1 MLTHLKN
8 KRAALLQEVDALTAK
23 ATTENR
29 SLSEAENTAV
39 SAKLTEI
46 RALKAQIEQAEEIEQ
61 TRAAQAELERRA
73 AAQAAAAPRALTG
86 APAVVSSRGGDARD
100 LEQFSFARAFNAL
113 LEGRSLDGIEKEMSQ
128 EGENEIR
135 SSGAPRGSGNFVVP
149 SIILRRATVSG
160 TERRDLT
167 ATGQTSVAGD
177 QGGMNIQTNV
187 QPIIERLRANLGLVG
202 MGMQTLGNL
211 QGNLSFP
218 IFTADDQAVIKGENV
233 ASAESSP
240 TFSTKSMSPRRVPVH
255 MEVSRQLLLQSQNS
269 GIENMLR
276 GDLAY
281 QIAAKL
287 EGYALNGSG
296 SGEPYGIL
304 NTVGVGSVAGGTNG
318 AAPTWQNIVDLESAV
333 AVADAAQGSLGY
345 YTNPKVRGK
354 LKTTLKSSGVAGYIW
369 ENLSPATPLN
379 ENRCGISTVV
389 PSNLTKGTSSGVC
402 SGIIYGNFNDAM
414 MGQWGGL
421 EFLVNPYSLDTTGLI
436 RINCWTF
443 FDFLV
448 RRPVSFAVMKDA
460 LTT

>member
-1 MLTHLKN
+1 MLKHLIE
-8 KRAALLQEVDALTAK
+8 KRAALLKEVDALTNK
-23 ATTENR
+23 ASTETR
-29 SLSEAENTAV
+29 SLTADE
-39 SAKLTEI
+39 SKLVESKLVEI
-46 RALKAQIEQAEEIEQ
+46 RALNDQINQAQEVEAIRAEQQAAE
-61 TRAAQAELERRA
+61 TRAAQ
-73 AAQAAAAPRALTG
+73 QAAAAPRALTG
-86 APAVVSSRGGDARD
+86 APAVVSHRGGDAAT
-100 LEQFSFARAFNAL
+100 LEQFSFTRAFNAL
-113 LEGRSLDGIEKEMSQ
+113 LEGRSLEGVEKEMHQ
-128 EGENEIR
+128 EGENEMR
-135 SSGAPRGSGNFVVP
+135 SSNAPRGNGNFVVP
-149 SIILRRATVSG
+149 SVILTRATVQG
-160 TERRDLT
+160 VERRDLT

-177 QGGMNIQTNV
+177 QGGQNIQTNV
-187 QPIIERLRANLGLVG
+187 QPIIERLRANLGLTG
-202 MGMQTLGNL
+202 MGMRMLGNL

-218 IFTADDQAVIKGENV
+218 TFTADDQAIIKGENV

-240 TFSTKSMSPRRVPVH
+240 TFTSKTMSPRRVPVH

-269 GIENMLR
+269 GIENLLR

-287 EGYALNGSG
+287 EAYALNGSG

-318 AAPTWQNIVDLESAV
+318 LAPTWAHIVDLESAI
-333 AVADAAQGSLGY
+333 ANADAQQGALGY

-354 LKTTLKSSGVAGYIW
+354 LKQTLKASGVAGYIW

-402 SGIIYGNFNDAM
+402 SAIIYGDFSQAM

-448 RRPVSFAVMKDA
+448 RRPASFAVMKDA
-460 LTT
+460 LTA

>member
-1 MLTHLKN
+1 MLKHLIE
-8 KRAALLQEVDALTAK
+8 KRAALLKEVDALTNTAK
-23 ATTENR
+23 VETR
-29 SLSEAENTAV
+29 SLTADE
-39 SAKLTEI
+39 SKLVETKLVEI
-46 RALKAQIEQAEEIEQ
+46 RSLNDQIKQAQEVEE
-61 TRAAQAELERRA
+61 TRAAQAQLETRA
-73 AAQAAAAPRALTG
+73 AEQAAAPSRALSG
-86 APAVVSSRGGDARD
+86 APAVVSHRGGDAQAI
-100 LEQFSFARAFNAL
+100 EQFSFTRAMNAL
-113 LEGRSLDGIEKEMSQ
+113 LEGRALSGLELEMHQ
-128 EGENEIR
+128 EGEREIR
-135 SSGAPRGSGNFVVP
+135 SSGAQRGNGNFVVP
-149 SIILRRATVSG
+149 AVILQRAHVAG

-177 QGGMNIQTNV
+177 QGGQNIQTNV
-187 QPIIERLRANLGLVG
+187 QPIIERLRANIGLSG
-202 MGMQTLGNL
+202 MGMQMLGNL
-211 QGNLSFP
+211 QGNLAFP
-218 IFTADDQAVIKGENV
+218 TFTPEDQAVIKGENV

-276 GDLAY
+276 SDLAY
-281 QIAAKL
+281 QVAAKL
-287 EGYALNGSG
+287 EAYALNGSG

-318 AAPTWQNIVDLESAV
+318 LAPTWQNIVDLESAIANV
-333 AVADAAQGSLGY
+333 DAQQGALGY

-354 LKTTLKSSGVAGYIW
+354 LKTTLKASGVAGYIW
-369 ENLSPATPLN
+369 ENLSPGAPLN
-379 ENRCGISTVV
+379 ENRVGISTLV

-402 SGIIYGNFNDAM
+402 SAIIYGNFNDAL